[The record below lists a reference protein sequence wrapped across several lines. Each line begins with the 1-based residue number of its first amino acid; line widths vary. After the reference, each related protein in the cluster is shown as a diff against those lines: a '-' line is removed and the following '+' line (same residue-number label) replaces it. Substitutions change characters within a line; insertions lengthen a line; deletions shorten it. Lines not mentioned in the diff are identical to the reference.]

1 MIPPLTNRTP
11 AMKKLLLLLR
21 RACAWA
27 RLFAHDVEVDAILVE
42 VAIATDPGSLA
53 YLLRK
58 LVKARGKRGLA
69 RADYQ
74 ATLPPGERL
83 TWIDA

>member
-1 MIPPLTNRTP
+1 
-11 AMKKLLLLLR
+11 MKKLLLLLR

-27 RLFAHDVEVDAILVE
+27 RMFAYDVEVDAILVE
-42 VAIATDPGSLA
+42 VAIATDPGSRA